1 MDNDAIPDRCDSDID
16 GDGVT
21 NPLGLIV
28 YETPQ
33 CTYGPENTTVTPTDG
48 NGAATGSGA

>member
-33 CTYGPENTTVTPTDG
+33 CTYGPENTTVTPTGG